1 MSLNIITVIW
11 DDSPGKRSQFVFFS
25 TSEQLEA
32 CEEGTAGRKPRPV
45 VPIDDEDWPGL
56 KGLLE
61 EFGLPLEYLNDNDW
75 WNDLSYTCNNPSNP
89 WLTQQFA
96 RMHAWFK
103 ENPTRRPTTGW
114 KRFVRYWLERAYEY
128 ERRNNAA
135 QK

>member
-11 DDSPGKRSQFVFFS
+11 DDSPGKRSQFLFFS
-25 TSEQLEA
+25 TVENSVCNDGKPEKKLRV
-32 CEEGTAGRKPRPV
+32 CE
-45 VPIDDEDWPGL
+45 PINAEEWPGL
-56 KGLLE
+56 KELLE

-75 WNDLSYTCNNPSNP
+75 WNDLSYTCSNPSNP
-89 WLTQQFA
+89 WLAQQFA

-128 ERRNNAA
+128 ERRVHAA